1 MKELNVA
8 DVNSKIISKGLIHVK
23 TGQILSGAGESGIAQ
38 SASGADRSGI
48 ESASEEDAS
57 GIEPASGA
65 NRSGI
70 ESASGQDSSGIQPV
84 SGADESGEGASGE
97 DVPDDYG
104 FVESGAGTDGSGA
117 LGC

>member
-23 TGQILSGAGESGIAQ
+23 TGQILSGEGDSEIA

-48 ESASEEDAS
+48 ESASGEDAS

-70 ESASGQDSSGIQPV
+70 ESASGEDSSGIQPV